1 MHSFTDNAGRTWTVD
16 ITVADIKRL
25 RAMLG
30 VDFVNLTRA
39 DAPPEEQLLARL
51 ATDPVLLVDV
61 LYVLCLDQAQKADI
75 TDEQFGRAMAGDAI
89 EEATEA
95 LLQAIVD
102 FTPNPRE
109 RARLARGKTALY
121 ETRAMLDDLYDE
133 RLEKRIAEEISG
145 ASSTSSPPSQE

>member
-1 MHSFTDNAGRTWTVD
+1 MHSFTDNAGRTWTVE
-16 ITVADIKRL
+16 ITVADLKRL

-30 VDFVNLTRA
+30 IDIANLTEP

-61 LYVLCLDQAQKADI
+61 LYVLCLDQAEKAGV

-95 LLQAIVD
+95 LLEAIVD

-109 RARLARGKTALY
+109 RARLARVKKGLY

-133 RLEKRIAEEISG
+133 RLEKRIAEVTSG
-145 ASSTSSPPSQE
+145 ASSTNSPPSQE